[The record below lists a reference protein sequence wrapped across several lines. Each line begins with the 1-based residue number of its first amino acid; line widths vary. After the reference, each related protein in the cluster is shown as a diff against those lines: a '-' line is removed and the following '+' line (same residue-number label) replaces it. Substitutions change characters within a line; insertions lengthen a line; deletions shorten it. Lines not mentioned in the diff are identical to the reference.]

1 MTELSERAKNRLKL
15 AANFLRKDGYKF
27 DDGNFYDLVLATIET
42 LPKPEKERLL
52 GLVDWVE
59 EL

>member
-1 MTELSERAKNRLKL
+1 MTELSDRAKNRLKL
-15 AANFLRKDGYKF
+15 AANFLRKDGHKF
-27 DDGNFYDLVLATIET
+27 DGSNFYDAVLAIIES
-42 LPKPEKERLL
+42 LPPAEKERLS